1 MTLAS
6 VIRYGLNQCSGIMLS
21 IHQPLVGPN
30 VDLPYQVGAL
40 YIRKSQIHGVFGG
53 QRQGGISTPREHP
66 LVIAFT
72 GEAGASHGYQ
82 DFWDDDEIFHYFG
95 EGQIGDMRYVAGN
108 RAIEDHVK
116 EGKRLIIFQM
126 MGKGRP
132 YRYLGEF
139 IALSSYIRPNTPD
152 TLGNLRNAIVFRLRP
167 LDRSLDFATAEEDS
181 GLAQV
186 ETNLNLGDTAK
197 TTLVEVRTK
206 QQLFRDR
213 LIGCEKGCRIT
224 GVEDLRFLRAS
235 HIKPW
240 SKSTAG
246 ERVDGQN
253 GLLLAPHAD
262 HLFDRGWISF
272 SNDGRLLVAGNLPSN
287 VEELLKLDLKRGRR
301 CGTFTARQREY
312 LDFHRDIVFEKH
324 LKKKQVHTTLLA
336 ELDQAH

>member
-1 MTLAS
+1 M
-6 VIRYGLNQCSGIMLS
+6 
-21 IHQPLVGPN
+21 
-30 VDLPYQVGAL
+30 DLPFKVGAL
-40 YIRKSQIHGVFGG
+40 YIRQSQVHDVFGG
-53 QRQGGISTPREHP
+53 QRRGGISSPKEHP
-66 LVIAFT
+66 LIIAFT

-82 DFWDDDEIFHYFG
+82 DFWDDEGIFHYFG

-108 RAIEDHVK
+108 RSIEDHVK
-116 EGKRLIIFQM
+116 EGKKLIIFQM

-139 IALSSYIRPNTPD
+139 ITLSSYIRPNTPD
-152 TLGNLRNAIVFRLRP
+152 TLGDLRNAIVFRLKP
-167 LDRSLDFATAEEDS
+167 LDRSLGFATPEEDF
-181 GLAQV
+181 GHDQV
-186 ETNLNLGDTAK
+186 EAHHVLEDTAK
-197 TTLVEVRTK
+197 KTLVEVRTK

-224 GVEDLRFLRAS
+224 GIEDLRFLRAS

-272 SNDGRLLVAGNLPSN
+272 SNDGRLLVAGDLPSD
-287 VEELLKLDLKRGRR
+287 VEELLKLNLKRGRR
-301 CGTFTARQREY
+301 YGLFSEKQREY
-312 LDFHRDIVFEKH
+312 LDFHRDVVFERLLDKG
-324 LKKKQVHTTLLA
+324 KASPPTLY
-336 ELDQAH
+336 